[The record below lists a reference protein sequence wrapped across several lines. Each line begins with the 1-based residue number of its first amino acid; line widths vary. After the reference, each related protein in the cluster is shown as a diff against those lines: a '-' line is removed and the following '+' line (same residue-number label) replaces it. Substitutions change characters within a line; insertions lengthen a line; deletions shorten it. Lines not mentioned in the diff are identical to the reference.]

1 MFENQLL
8 VDIRQS
14 SNLVED
20 FSESPR
26 SNPFTEALY
35 TNELFVFLCTAFL
48 HDINHHYLFEYHSQ
62 IKDRDLAKLNLG
74 FIEPC
79 LYQPRASRVRR
90 KRLPDYDVR
99 LKLSKLVGLGDI
111 PKPDSNAIQKLSGMI
126 EDKILSDTI
135 DSVEL
140 IREIRGS

>member
-8 VDIRQS
+8 ADIRQPS
-14 SNLVED
+14 TLVED
-20 FSESPR
+20 FSESLR
-26 SNPFTEALY
+26 CNPFTEILPR
-35 TNELFVFLCTAFL
+35 NELFVFLCAAFL
-48 HDINHHYLFEYHSQ
+48 HDIGHYFRFEYPPQ
-62 IKDRDLAKLNLG
+62 IKHRSLTELNWG

-79 LYQPRASRVRR
+79 LYQTYTSGVRR

-111 PKPDSNAIQKLSGMI
+111 PQPDSNAIQKLSGMI
-126 EDKILSDTI
+126 EDKILSETI